1 MTNNLIANILF
12 SKASDAVFTT
22 ICEKYAFTDELSY
35 LDDNE
40 LAYLYSHLR
49 YLVCIYKGSG
59 HLELIPLGLSITAEH
74 LKIDEEILE
83 KIFND
88 CLEKFEVMNND

>member
-1 MTNNLIANILF
+1 MSNLIANILF
-12 SKASDAVFTT
+12 SKASDAVFAT
-22 ICEKYAFTDELSY
+22 ICEAYVHTDELSY
-35 LDDNE
+35 LDENE

-49 YLVCIYKGSG
+49 YLVCVYKGSG

-74 LKIDEEILE
+74 LKMDAKILE